1 MGNALFIIWRE
12 SAEAM
17 LVVGI
22 LYAWL
27 RKHPDV
33 KRGMRY
39 LWAGVGAG
47 IALALALAA
56 LMLGIARTLSDQGL
70 EYFQTAMMLIA
81 AGLIVQMVF
90 WMRRHGR
97 TFKRELEHDMQ
108 KNASAAN
115 WWGMLIV
122 VALAVG
128 RESAE
133 AVVFLYG
140 LGTQYASF
148 WGFIGILVLGLGAA
162 LATFWVLQQGGK
174 IVSWRAFFRFSEIL
188 LLLLAGAL
196 ALVGFHVARFTRSCW
211 TLDGARAAIE
221 AHIKSRHVRRMARVM
236 KAADR
241 EMMAAR
247 TDVRITA
254 LDCGPSVLGGMS
266 CRARY
271 VVNGQSAGIEGGDH
285 YFRIG
290 FSLLSGWETPS
301 VAETSRLRYSLA
313 PGRCSLTSDGR

>member
-33 KRGMRY
+33 RRGMRY
-39 LWAGVGAG
+39 LWGGVGAG
-47 IALALALAA
+47 LALALALAA
-56 LMLGIARTLSDQGL
+56 VMLGIAKTLSDRGL

-81 AGLIVQMVF
+81 AVLIVQMVF

-97 TFKRELEHDMQ
+97 TFKRELEHDLQ

-115 WWGMLIV
+115 WWGLLIV

-140 LGTQYASF
+140 LGTQYASLWTF
-148 WGFIGILVLGLGAA
+148 LGILALGLAAA
-162 LATFWVLQQGGK
+162 LTTFWLLQQGGR
-174 IVSWRAFFRFSEIL
+174 IVSWRTFFRVSEVL

-196 ALVGFHVARFTRSCW
+196 LVGAVEKLISFDALPALAGPIWDTSGVLDDGSRVGSLVASFT
-211 TLDGARAAIE
+211 GYRAQPLLLPLL
-221 AHIKSRHVRRMARVM
+221 VL
-236 KAADR
+236 AAYW
-241 EMMAAR
+241 AAVIAMLR
-247 TDVRITA
+247 
-254 LDCGPSVLGGMS
+254 
-266 CRARY
+266 RAR
-271 VVNGQSAGIEGGDH
+271 
-285 YFRIG
+285 
-290 FSLLSGWETPS
+290 
-301 VAETSRLRYSLA
+301 
-313 PGRCSLTSDGR
+313 